1 MESQDDGRSVVSGD
15 SAVEEAV
22 EREITR
28 RRQLLYTFTI
38 LLLVPIG
45 VGIVFLRYGRSDRKL
60 VAREVQQEVAPLQ
73 DLLNSTQKATSDLDG
88 QLSAA
93 NAKIGVT
100 QDQAKRASEVA
111 AAALRDSA
119 TMSSTLKGELAAK
132 ANYTDVNV
140 LGNTVIGVRED
151 IQSLDS
157 KVGGV
162 LTDLDATRNN
172 LQMARNELGT
182 LIAGNH
188 SEVEQL
194 RRLGERDYIEF
205 TVPINKNGQKVG
217 FAVMAV
223 REINR
228 KRNRYSAMVEI
239 NDKQLEFEN
248 RSIDEVIYL
257 HLSGSLQPAELVVTQ
272 LTQDKVLGYLSVP
285 KSLEPQDVPH

>member
-28 RRQLLYTFTI
+28 RRRLLYTFTI